1 MYNLSR
7 NNFYDNQKS
16 SIIYT
21 PPGLSQFIF
30 DLVQDKIELSGLVLD
45 PCVGGGSLLA
55 PFAAAGFPAI
65 GIDITDQGWP
75 DTHLRNYLDVKPG
88 DYPQPSLVIAN
99 PPFNVEP
106 KTKLMMKGEYGSR
119 PLLPEVWFKKTL
131 SLFGRDVP
139 IVMFAPYGFRLNQT
153 IKSRRWQ
160 AFLTG
165 AFPPISSILS
175 LPKDIYQDVLF
186 HSEVLF
192 FNIPGLKPHDFF
204 PG

>member
-1 MYNLSR
+1 
-7 NNFYDNQKS
+7 
-16 SIIYT
+16 
-21 PPGLSQFIF
+21 
-30 DLVQDKIELSGLVLD
+30 
-45 PCVGGGSLLA
+45 
-55 PFAAAGFPAI
+55 
-65 GIDITDQGWP
+65 
-75 DTHLRNYLDVKPG
+75 
-88 DYPQPSLVIAN
+88 
-99 PPFNVEP
+99 
-106 KTKLMMKGEYGSR
+106 
-119 PLLPEVWFKKTL
+119 
-131 SLFGRDVP
+131 
-139 IVMFAPYGFRLNQT
+139 MFAPYGFRLNQT

>member
-1 MYNLSR
+1 MYNVSR
-7 NNFYDNQKS
+7 NNFYDNQKRS
-16 SIIYT
+16 TIYT
-21 PPGLSQFIF
+21 PQRLSQFLF
-30 DLVQDKIELSGLVLD
+30 DLVKDQIEPTGLVLD

-55 PFAAAGFPAI
+55 PFAAAGFRTI

-75 DTHLRNYLDVKPG
+75 DTHLRNYLDVEPGEYPKPA
-88 DYPQPSLVIAN
+88 LVIAN
-99 PPFNVEP
+99 PPFNVEA
-106 KTKLMMKGEYGSR
+106 KTKMIMKAEYGAR
-119 PLLPEVWFKKTL
+119 PLLPEVWLKKTV
-131 SLFGRDVP
+131 SLFGGDVP
-139 IVMFAPYGFRLNQT
+139 MVMFAPYGLRLNQT
-153 IKSRRWQ
+153 INSRRWQ

-165 AFPPISSILS
+165 AFPPICSILS